1 MIFMTGENL
10 AYKKT
15 NYIVNAIKV
24 FLIFV
29 LFISFAQQAMCN
41 QNHIE
46 KKRRE
51 THAKVVRL
59 KRLES
64 IETNKLY
71 RNQQRLENAQKS
83 LTSTKKQYKDA
94 ETQLSEAEKNL
105 NATMQEYSVT
115 EFQSKNRIRQI
126 FKKQR
131 KGLFQMLLSTTDI
144 NTFLDRIYYQNI
156 ITKKDKKKLAYLKEK
171 SRRIA
176 ILRNQIEQQKTIIAY
191 SIKNINAQQQ
201 YIQGAISQN
210 ESSIQKY
217 RTNRAYYEKAEREL
231 ARQSEA
237 LGRMINKNTKGTT
250 VKVVSGFMK
259 PIAGPITSP
268 FGYRTHPIFKR
279 TIFHSGIDIGGING
293 GKIRAANSGKVLY
306 SGWYGGYG
314 KVVILDHGLVNGKP
328 TTTLYAHMSGYIV
341 SPGQT
346 VLKGQVIG
354 YEGSTGYSTG
364 PHCHFEVRVNGKPQN
379 PLNYI

>member
-131 KGLFQMLLSTTDI
+131 KGLFQLLLSTTDI

-217 RTNRAYYEKAEREL
+217 RSNRAYYEKAEREL
-231 ARQSEA
+231 AKQSEA

-328 TTTLYAHMSGYIV
+328 TTTLYAHMSGYVV

>member
-1 MIFMTGENL
+1 MSH
-10 AYKKT
+10 
-15 NYIVNAIKV
+15 IVNAFTYKSLGLRV
-24 FLIFV
+24 LKALLIFT
-29 LFISFAQQAMCN
+29 LIFSFSQSAFCS

-46 KKRRE
+46 KKRKE
-51 THAKVVRL
+51 AHAKVINL

-71 RNQQRLENAQKS
+71 KNQQRLENANKS
-83 LTSTKKQYKDA
+83 LNTTKQQYKTA
-94 ETQLSEAEKNL
+94 EAQLAEAQRNL
-105 NATMQEYSVT
+105 NATMSEYSAT
-115 EFQSKNRIRQI
+115 EIQSRNRIQQI

-131 KGLFQMLLSTTDI
+131 RGMFQLLLETTDI
-144 NTFLDRIYYQNI
+144 NTFLDRIYFQNI
-156 ITKKDKKKLAYLKEK
+156 LTKNDKKKLAYLQEK

-201 YIQGAISQN
+201 YIQGAISKN

-237 LGRMINKNTKGTT
+237 LGRMINKNTQGST
-250 VKVVSGFMK
+250 VKVMSGFMK

-268 FGYRTHPIFKR
+268 FGYRVHPVFKR

-293 GKIRAANSGKVLY
+293 GKIRASNSGKVLY

-314 KVVILDHGLVNGKP
+314 KVVIIDHGRINGQSV
-328 TTTLYAHMSGYIV
+328 TTLYAHMSNYTV
-341 SPGQT
+341 SPGQN

>member
-1 MIFMTGENL
+1 MPH
-10 AYKKT
+10 
-15 NYIVNAIKV
+15 IVNAFTYKSLGLKV
-24 FLIFV
+24 LKALLIFT
-29 LFISFAQQAMCN
+29 LIFSFSQSAFCS

-46 KKRRE
+46 KKRKE
-51 THAKVVRL
+51 AHAKVIKL

-64 IETNKLY
+64 IETSKLY
-71 RNQQRLENAQKS
+71 KNQQRLENANKS
-83 LTSTKKQYKDA
+83 LNTTKQQYKSA
-94 ETQLSEAEKNL
+94 EAQLAEAQRNL
-105 NATMQEYSVT
+105 NATMSDYSAT
-115 EFQSKNRIRQI
+115 EIQARNRIQQI

-131 KGLFQMLLSTTDI
+131 KGMFQLLLETTDI
-144 NTFLDRIYYQNI
+144 NTFLDRIYFQNI
-156 ITKKDKKKLAYLKEK
+156 LTKNDKKKLVYLQEK

-176 ILRNQIEQQKTIIAY
+176 MLRNQIEQQKSIIAY

-201 YIQGAISQN
+201 YIQGAISKN

-217 RTNRAYYEKAEREL
+217 RTNRAYYERAEREL
-231 ARQSEA
+231 AKQSEA
-237 LGRMINKNTKGTT
+237 LGRMINKNTQGST
-250 VKVVSGFMK
+250 VKVMSGFMK

-268 FGYRTHPIFKR
+268 FGYRVHPVFKR

-293 GKIRAANSGKVLY
+293 GKIRASNSGKVLY

-314 KVVILDHGLVNGKP
+314 KVVIIDHGRINGQAV
-328 TTTLYAHMSGYIV
+328 TTLYAHMSNYTV
-341 SPGQT
+341 SPGQN

>member
-1 MIFMTGENL
+1 MSHKAHSLINKSFIL
-10 AYKKT
+10 QALKAL
-15 NYIVNAIKV
+15 I
-24 FLIFV
+24 IFV
-29 LFISFAQQAMCN
+29 IIFSFSQSAFCS

-46 KKRRE
+46 KKRKE

-59 KRLES
+59 KKLET

-71 RNQQRLENAQKS
+71 KNQQRLENAQKK
-83 LTSTKKQYKDA
+83 LTSTKKEYKDA
-94 ETQLSEAEKNL
+94 EIQLSDAQKNL
-105 NATMQEYSVT
+105 EQTLQEYSST
-115 EFQSKNRIRQI
+115 EFQSRNRIRQI

-131 KGLFQMLLSTTDI
+131 KGMFQLLLATTDI

-156 ITKKDKKKLAYLKEK
+156 ITKKDKKRLAYLKEK

-176 ILRNQIEQQKTIIAY
+176 LLRSQIEQQKTIIAY

-231 ARQSEA
+231 AKQSEA
-237 LGRMINKNTKGTT
+237 LSRMINKNTQGST

-314 KVVILDHGLVNGKP
+314 KVVILDHGLINGKP
-328 TTTLYAHMSGYIV
+328 TTTLYAHMSNYVV
-341 SPGQT
+341 SAGQN

-364 PHCHFEVRVNGKPQN
+364 PHCHFEVRVNGRPQN

>member
-1 MIFMTGENL
+1 MS
-10 AYKKT
+10 AKKT
-15 NYIVNAIKV
+15 LNHKQISIFNNLLKAFFI
-24 FLIFV
+24 FILI
-29 LFISFAQQAMCN
+29 ISFSQEALCS

-71 RNQQRLENAQKS
+71 KNQQRLENATKNLKNS
-83 LTSTKKQYKDA
+83 KKQYQDA
-94 ETQLSEAEKNL
+94 ETQLSQAEKNL
-105 NATMQEYSVT
+105 NATMQEYST
-115 EFQSKNRIRQI
+115 SENQTRNRIRQI
-126 FKKQR
+126 YKKQR
-131 KGLFQMLLSTTDI
+131 KGLFQLLLASTDI
-144 NTFLDRIYYQNI
+144 NTFLDRIYFQNV
-156 ITKKDKKKLAYLKEK
+156 ITKKDKRKLAYLKEK

-217 RTNRAYYEKAEREL
+217 RSNRAYYEKAEREL
-231 ARQSEA
+231 AKQSEA
-237 LGRMINKNTKGTT
+237 LSRMINKNTQGST

-314 KVVILDHGLVNGKP
+314 KVVIIDHGLVYGKP
-328 TTTLYAHMSGYIV
+328 TTTLYAHMSGYVV
-341 SPGQT
+341 SAGQS

>member
-1 MIFMTGENL
+1 MSH
-10 AYKKT
+10 
-15 NYIVNAIKV
+15 IVNAFTYKSLGLRV
-24 FLIFV
+24 LKALLIFI
-29 LFISFAQQAMCN
+29 LIFSFSQSAFCS

-46 KKRRE
+46 KKRKE
-51 THAKVVRL
+51 AHAKVINL

-71 RNQQRLENAQKS
+71 KNQQRLENANKS
-83 LTSTKKQYKDA
+83 LNTTKQQYKTA
-94 ETQLSEAEKNL
+94 EAQLAEAQRNL
-105 NATMQEYSVT
+105 NETMSEYSST
-115 EFQSKNRIRQI
+115 EIQSRNRIQQI

-131 KGLFQMLLSTTDI
+131 RGMFQLLLETTDI
-144 NTFLDRIYYQNI
+144 NTFLDRIYFQNI
-156 ITKKDKKKLAYLKEK
+156 LTKNDKKKLAYLQEK

-176 ILRNQIEQQKTIIAY
+176 MLRNQIEQQKTIIAY

-201 YIQGAISQN
+201 YIQGAISKN

-237 LGRMINKNTKGTT
+237 LGRMINKNTQGST
-250 VKVVSGFMK
+250 VKVMSGFMK

-268 FGYRTHPIFKR
+268 FGYRVHPVFKR

-293 GKIRAANSGKVLY
+293 GKIRASNSGKVLY

-314 KVVILDHGLVNGKP
+314 KVVIIDHGRINGQAV
-328 TTTLYAHMSGYIV
+328 TTLYAHMSNYTV
-341 SPGQT
+341 SPGQN

>member
-1 MIFMTGENL
+1 MSLKSVL
-10 AYKKT
+10 AHIQSLTHKT
-15 NYIVNAIKV
+15 IKV
-24 FLIFV
+24 FLILV
-29 LFISFAQQAMCN
+29 LIISFAPCGLCT

-46 KKRRE
+46 KKRKE
-51 THAKVVRL
+51 THAKVIRL
-59 KRLES
+59 KRLET

-71 RNQQRLENAQKS
+71 KNQRRLENANKS
-83 LTSTKKQYKDA
+83 LNTTKKQYKDA
-94 ETQLSEAEKNL
+94 ETQLSETEKNL
-105 NATMQEYSVT
+105 NKTLQDYSAT
-115 EFQSKNRIRQI
+115 EFQSRNRIRQI
-126 FKKQR
+126 YKKQR
-131 KGLFQMLLSTTDI
+131 RGLFQLLLASTDI
-144 NTFLDRIYYQNI
+144 NTFLDRIYYQNL
-156 ITKKDKKKLAYLKEK
+156 ITKKDKRKLAHLKEK

-176 ILRNQIEQQKTIIAY
+176 LLRSQIEQQKTIIAY

-237 LGRMINKNTKGTT
+237 LGRMINKNTQGST

-279 TIFHSGIDIGGING
+279 TIYHSGIDIGGING
-293 GKIRAANSGKVLY
+293 GKIRASNSGKVLY

-314 KVVILDHGLVNGKP
+314 KVVILDHGLINGKP
-328 TTTLYAHMSGYIV
+328 TTTLYAHMSNYTV
-341 SPGQT
+341 SAGQT
-346 VLKGQVIG
+346 VMKGQVIG

>member
-1 MIFMTGENL
+1 MSHKAHSSINKSFFL
-10 AYKKT
+10 R
-15 NYIVNAIKV
+15 IVKAS
-24 FLIFV
+24 LIFIII
-29 LFISFAQQAMCN
+29 FSFAQSAFCN

-46 KKRRE
+46 KKRKE

-59 KRLES
+59 KRLET

-71 RNQQRLENAQKS
+71 KNQQRLEHAQKKLS
-83 LTSTKKQYKDA
+83 STKKEYKDA
-94 ETQLSEAEKNL
+94 EIQLSDAEKTL
-105 NATMQEYSVT
+105 NQTMQEYSAT
-115 EFQSKNRIRQI
+115 EFQSRNRIRQI

-131 KGLFQMLLSTTDI
+131 KGMFQLLLATTDI

-156 ITKKDKKKLAYLKEK
+156 ITKKDKKRLAFLKEK

-176 ILRNQIEQQKTIIAY
+176 LLRNQIEQQKTIIAY

-217 RTNRAYYEKAEREL
+217 RSNRAYYEKAEREL
-231 ARQSEA
+231 AKQSEA
-237 LGRMINKNTKGTT
+237 LGRMINKNTKGST
-250 VKVVSGFMK
+250 VKVASGFMK

-268 FGYRTHPIFKR
+268 FGYRTHPIFKK

-314 KVVILDHGLVNGKP
+314 KVVIIDHGLINGQP
-328 TTTLYAHMSGYIV
+328 TTTLYAHMSSYV
-341 SPGQT
+341 VNAGQN
-346 VLKGQVIG
+346 VLKGQVVG

-364 PHCHFEVRVNGKPQN
+364 PHCHFEVRVNGRPQN

>member
-1 MIFMTGENL
+1 MTKFNL
-10 AYKKT
+10 AHKKISHT
-15 NYIVNAIKV
+15 KIIIKA
-24 FLIFV
+24 FFIFI
-29 LFISFAQQAMCN
+29 LLISFTSEALCAQS
-41 QNHIE
+41 HLE
-46 KKRRE
+46 KKRKE
-51 THAKVVRL
+51 THAKVMRL
-59 KRLES
+59 KRLETL
-64 IETNKLY
+64 ETNKLY
-71 RNQQRLENAQKS
+71 KNQRRLENAQKT
-83 LTSTKKQYKDA
+83 LKSTKKQYQSA
-94 ETQLSEAEKNL
+94 EQQLSEAERNL
-105 NATMQEYSVT
+105 SLTMQDYSET
-115 EFQSKNRIRQI
+115 EFQSRNRIRQI

-131 KGLFQMLLSTTDI
+131 RGLFQLLLSTTDI

-156 ITKKDKKKLAYLKEK
+156 ITKKDKNKLANLKEK

-176 ILRNQIEQQKTIIAY
+176 LLRNQIEQQKTIIAY

-231 ARQSEA
+231 AKQSEA
-237 LGRMINKNTKGTT
+237 LGRMINQNTQGST

-268 FGYRTHPIFKR
+268 FGYRTHPVFKR

-328 TTTLYAHMSGYIV
+328 TTTLYAHMSSYVV

-346 VLKGQVIG
+346 VMKGQVLG

>member
-1 MIFMTGENL
+1 MPKLNLEHKKMSFTFKVIKAFFIIFL
-10 AYKKT
+10 
-15 NYIVNAIKV
+15 
-24 FLIFV
+24 L
-29 LFISFAQQAMCN
+29 ISFTPAAICSQS
-41 QNHIE
+41 HIE
-46 KKRRE
+46 KKRKE
-51 THAKVVRL
+51 THAKVLRF
-59 KRLES
+59 KRLET

-71 RNQQRLENAQKS
+71 KNQQRLENAQKS
-83 LTSTKKQYKDA
+83 LSSTKKQYKNA
-94 ETQLSEAEKNL
+94 EDQLSEAERNL
-105 NATMQEYSVT
+105 NATMQEYSAS
-115 EFQSKNRIRQI
+115 EFQARNRIRQI
-126 FKKQR
+126 YKKQR
-131 KGLFQMLLSTTDI
+131 RGLFQLLLSTTDI

-156 ITKKDKKKLAYLKEK
+156 ITKKDKKRLSYLKEK

-176 ILRNQIEQQKTIIAY
+176 LLRNQIEQQKTIIAY

-231 ARQSEA
+231 AKQSEA
-237 LGRMINKNTKGTT
+237 LGKMISKNTQGTT
-250 VKVVSGFMK
+250 VRVVSGFMK

-293 GKIRAANSGKVLY
+293 GKIRAANTGKVLY
-306 SGWYGGYG
+306 AGWYGGYG
-314 KVVILDHGLVNGKP
+314 KVVILDHGLINGKP

-341 SPGQT
+341 SPGQNVT
-346 VLKGQVIG
+346 KGQVIG

>member
-1 MIFMTGENL
+1 MPHKI
-10 AYKKT
+10 Y
-15 NYIVNAIKV
+15 AIKQKSCNQGV
-24 FLIFV
+24 INFLKAFFIFI
-29 LFISFAQQAMCN
+29 LIISFAPSGICS

-46 KKRRE
+46 KKRKE

-59 KRLES
+59 KRLET

-71 RNQQRLENAQKS
+71 KNQQRLENATKT
-83 LTSTKKQYKDA
+83 LNTSKKQYKSA
-94 ETQLSEAEKNL
+94 ETQLSEAERNL
-105 NATMQEYSVT
+105 NQTLSEYSAT

-131 KGLFQMLLSTTDI
+131 RGMFQLLLATTDI

-156 ITKKDKKKLAYLKEK
+156 ITKNDKKKMSYLKEK

-176 ILRNQIEQQKTIIAY
+176 LLRNQIEQQKTIIAY

-201 YIQGAISQN
+201 YIQGAISKN
-210 ESSIQKY
+210 ESSIQRY

-237 LGRMINKNTKGTT
+237 LSRMINKNTQGTT

-268 FGYRTHPIFKR
+268 FGYRTHPIFKK
-279 TIFHSGIDIGGING
+279 TIYHSGIDIGGING
-293 GKIRAANSGKVLY
+293 GKIRASNSGKVLY

-314 KVVILDHGLVNGKP
+314 KVVIIDHGIINGKQIS
-328 TTTLYAHMSGYIV
+328 TLYAHMSSYIV
-341 SPGQT
+341 SPGQS
-346 VLKGQVIG
+346 VLKGQVVG

-364 PHCHFEVRVNGKPQN
+364 PHCHFEVRVNGRPQN

>member
-1 MIFMTGENL
+1 MPHNTSVFTYKSFVKSILKAFFIF
-10 AYKKT
+10 
-15 NYIVNAIKV
+15 I
-24 FLIFV
+24 LIF
-29 LFISFAQQAMCN
+29 SFSQETFCN

-46 KKRRE
+46 KKRKE
-51 THAKVVRL
+51 THAKVLRL

-71 RNQQRLENAQKS
+71 RNQQKLENAAKN
-83 LTSTKKQYKDA
+83 LKTSKKQYQSA
-94 ETQLSEAEKNL
+94 EAQLAEAEKNL
-105 NATMQEYSVT
+105 NETLSEFSAT
-115 EFQSKNRIRQI
+115 EFQAKNRIRQI

-131 KGLFQMLLSTTDI
+131 KGMFQLLLATTDI
-144 NTFLDRIYYQNI
+144 NTFLDRIYFQNI
-156 ITKKDKKKLAYLKEK
+156 LTKKDKKKMSYLKEK
-171 SRRIA
+171 ARRIA
-176 ILRNQIEQQKTIIAY
+176 LLRNQIEQQKTIIAY

-201 YIQGAISQN
+201 YIQGAINQN
-210 ESSIQKY
+210 EISIQKY
-217 RTNRAYYEKAEREL
+217 RTDRAYYEKAEREL
-231 ARQSEA
+231 AKQSEA

-293 GKIRAANSGKVLY
+293 GKIRASNSGKVIY
-306 SGWYGGYG
+306 AGWYGGYG
-314 KVVILDHGLVNGKP
+314 KVVIIDHGIINGKAI
-328 TTTLYAHMSGYIV
+328 TTLYAHMSGYIV
-341 SPGQT
+341 SPGQN
-346 VLKGQVIG
+346 VLKGQVVG

>member
-1 MIFMTGENL
+1 MSHKAHSIINKSF
-10 AYKKT
+10 
-15 NYIVNAIKV
+15 IVTALKA
-24 FLIFV
+24 FLIFTII
-29 LFISFAQQAMCN
+29 FSFVPEALCSQS
-41 QNHIE
+41 HIE
-46 KKRRE
+46 KKRKE

-71 RNQQRLENAQKS
+71 KNQQRLENATKK
-83 LTSTKKQYKDA
+83 LKSTKQEYKDA
-94 ETQLSEAEKNL
+94 EQQLLEAEKNL
-105 NATMQEYSVT
+105 NETLSDFSATEILA
-115 EFQSKNRIRQI
+115 KKRIKQI

-131 KGLFQMLLSTTDI
+131 RGMFQLLLATTDI
-144 NTFLDRIYYQNI
+144 NTFLDRIYYQNV

-176 ILRNQIEQQKTIIAY
+176 LLRNQIEQQKTIIAY
-191 SIKNINAQQQ
+191 SIKSINAQQQ

-210 ESSIQKY
+210 ESSIQRY
-217 RTNRAYYEKAEREL
+217 RTDRAYYEKAEREL
-231 ARQSEA
+231 AKQSEA
-237 LGRMINKNTKGTT
+237 LGRMINKNTKGST

-328 TTTLYAHMSGYIV
+328 TTTLYAHMSSYVV
-341 SPGQT
+341 SPGQN

-364 PHCHFEVRVNGKPQN
+364 PHCHFEVRVNGRPQN

>member
-1 MIFMTGENL
+1 MSHKAHSFIN
-10 AYKKT
+10 KS
-15 NYIVNAIKV
+15 
-24 FLIFV
+24 FLLHALKALIIFV
-29 LFISFAQQAMCN
+29 IIFSFSQSAYCS

-46 KKRRE
+46 KKRKE

-59 KRLES
+59 KRLET

-71 RNQQRLENAQKS
+71 KNQQRLENAQKK
-83 LTSTKKQYKDA
+83 LTTTKKEYKDA
-94 ETQLSEAEKNL
+94 ELQLSDAQKNL
-105 NATMQEYSVT
+105 DKTLQEYSST
-115 EFQSKNRIRQI
+115 EFQSRNRIRQI

-131 KGLFQMLLSTTDI
+131 KGMFQLLLATTDI

-156 ITKKDKKKLAYLKEK
+156 ITKKDKKRLAFLKEK

-176 ILRNQIEQQKTIIAY
+176 LLRSQIEQQKTIIAY

-217 RTNRAYYEKAEREL
+217 RSNRAYYEKAEREL
-231 ARQSEA
+231 AKQSEA
-237 LGRMINKNTKGTT
+237 LSRMINKNTQGST

-314 KVVILDHGLVNGKP
+314 KVVILDHGLINGKP
-328 TTTLYAHMSGYIV
+328 TTTLYAHMSNYVV
-341 SPGQT
+341 SAGQN

-364 PHCHFEVRVNGKPQN
+364 PHCHFEVRVNGRPQN

>member
-131 KGLFQMLLSTTDI
+131 KGLFQLLLSTTDI

-217 RTNRAYYEKAEREL
+217 RSNRAYYEKAEREL

>member
-1 MIFMTGENL
+1 MTGENL

-94 ETQLSEAEKNL
+94 ETQLSEAEKKL

-131 KGLFQMLLSTTDI
+131 KGLFQLLLSTTDI

>member
-1 MIFMTGENL
+1 MQHNL
-10 AYKKT
+10 YAYIQKVQKPVIKHFLT
-15 NYIVNAIKV
+15 VFAIIT
-24 FLIFV
+24 LI
-29 LFISFAQQAMCN
+29 LSFSQSAFSS

-46 KKRRE
+46 KKRKE

-59 KRLES
+59 KRLET

-71 RNQQRLENAQKS
+71 KNQQRLETATKN
-83 LTSTKKQYKDA
+83 LNTSKKQYKSA
-94 ETQLSEAEKNL
+94 ETQLQEAEKNL
-105 NATMQEYSVT
+105 SQTMSEYSAT
-115 EFQSKNRIRQI
+115 EFQSRNRIRQI

-131 KGLFQMLLSTTDI
+131 KGMFQLLLATTDI

-156 ITKKDKKKLAYLKEK
+156 ITKNDKKKMAYLKEK

-176 ILRNQIEQQKTIIAY
+176 ILRNQIEKQKTIIAY

-210 ESSIQKY
+210 ESSIQRY

-231 ARQSEA
+231 AKQSEA
-237 LGRMINKNTKGTT
+237 LSRMINKNTKGST

-279 TIFHSGIDIGGING
+279 TIYHSGIDIGGING

-314 KVVILDHGLVNGKP
+314 KVVILDHGLINGQP
-328 TTTLYAHMSGYIV
+328 TTTLYAHMSNYVV
-341 SPGQT
+341 SAGQN

-364 PHCHFEVRVNGKPQN
+364 PHCHFEVRVNGRPQN

>member
-1 MIFMTGENL
+1 MPHNASVFTYKSFVKSIFK
-10 AYKKT
+10 AFF
-15 NYIVNAIKV
+15 IFI
-24 FLIFV
+24 LIF
-29 LFISFAQQAMCN
+29 SFSQETFCT

-46 KKRRE
+46 KKRKE
-51 THAKVVRL
+51 THAKVLRL

-71 RNQQRLENAQKS
+71 RNQQKLENATKN
-83 LTSTKKQYKDA
+83 LKTSKKQYQSA
-94 ETQLSEAEKNL
+94 EAQLAEAEKNL
-105 NATMQEYSVT
+105 NETLSEFSAT
-115 EFQSKNRIRQI
+115 EFQAKNRIRQI

-131 KGLFQMLLSTTDI
+131 KGMFQLLLATTDI
-144 NTFLDRIYYQNI
+144 NTFLDRIYFQNI
-156 ITKKDKKKLAYLKEK
+156 LTKKDKKKMAYLKEK

-176 ILRNQIEQQKTIIAY
+176 LLRNQIEQQKTIIAY

-210 ESSIQKY
+210 EISIQKY
-217 RTNRAYYEKAEREL
+217 RTDRAYYEKAEREL
-231 ARQSEA
+231 AKQSEA

-293 GKIRAANSGKVLY
+293 GKIRASNSGKVIY
-306 SGWYGGYG
+306 AGWYGGYG
-314 KVVILDHGLVNGKP
+314 KVVIIDHGIINGKAI
-328 TTTLYAHMSGYIV
+328 TTLYAHMSGYIV
-341 SPGQT
+341 SPGQN
-346 VLKGQVIG
+346 VLKGQVVG

>member
-1 MIFMTGENL
+1 MSH
-10 AYKKT
+10 
-15 NYIVNAIKV
+15 IVNAFTYKSLGLRV
-24 FLIFV
+24 LKALLIFI
-29 LFISFAQQAMCN
+29 LIFSFSQSAFCS

-46 KKRRE
+46 KKRKE
-51 THAKVVRL
+51 AHAKVINL

-64 IETNKLY
+64 IETNKLHK
-71 RNQQRLENAQKS
+71 NQQRLENATKS
-83 LTSTKKQYKDA
+83 LNTTKQQYKTA
-94 ETQLSEAEKNL
+94 EAQLAEAQRNL
-105 NATMQEYSVT
+105 NATMSEYSST
-115 EFQSKNRIRQI
+115 EIQSRNRIQQI

-131 KGLFQMLLSTTDI
+131 RGMFQLLLETTDI
-144 NTFLDRIYYQNI
+144 NTFLDRIYFQNI
-156 ITKKDKKKLAYLKEK
+156 LTKNDKKKLAYLQEK

-176 ILRNQIEQQKTIIAY
+176 MLRNQIEQQKTIIAY

-201 YIQGAISQN
+201 YIQGAISKN

-217 RTNRAYYEKAEREL
+217 RTNRAYYERAEREL

-237 LGRMINKNTKGTT
+237 LGRMINKNTQGST
-250 VKVVSGFMK
+250 VKVMSGFMK

-268 FGYRTHPIFKR
+268 FGYRVHPVFKR

-293 GKIRAANSGKVLY
+293 GKIRASNSGKVLY

-314 KVVILDHGLVNGKP
+314 KVVIIDHGRINGQAV
-328 TTTLYAHMSGYIV
+328 TTLYAHMSNYTV
-341 SPGQT
+341 SPGQN

>member
-1 MIFMTGENL
+1 MSLNAHIINIYRSFIK
-10 AYKKT
+10 AVF
-15 NYIVNAIKV
+15 IVILLFSFSSNA
-24 FLIFV
+24 FC
-29 LFISFAQQAMCN
+29 S

-46 KKRRE
+46 KKRKE
-51 THAKVVRL
+51 THAKVLRL
-59 KRLES
+59 KRLET

-71 RNQQRLENAQKS
+71 KNQQKLENAQKN
-83 LTSTKKQYKDA
+83 LNTTKKQYQSA
-94 ETQLSEAEKNL
+94 EQQLSEAEKNL
-105 NATMQEYSVT
+105 NATMQDYSET

-131 KGLFQMLLSTTDI
+131 KGMFQLLLSTTDI

-156 ITKKDKKKLAYLKEK
+156 ITKKDKKRLAYLKEK

-237 LGRMINKNTKGTT
+237 LSKMISRNTQGTT

-279 TIFHSGIDIGGING
+279 TIYHSGIDIGGING
-293 GKIRAANSGKVLY
+293 GKIRASNSGKVIY

-314 KVVILDHGLVNGKP
+314 KVVIIDHGIINGKP
-328 TTTLYAHMSGYIV
+328 ISTLYAHMSGYTV
-341 SPGQT
+341 SAGQN

>member
-1 MIFMTGENL
+1 MPDLHLAQTKMSPIF
-10 AYKKT
+10 KF
-15 NYIVNAIKV
+15 IKA
-24 FLIFV
+24 FFIIIL
-29 LFISFAQQAMCN
+29 LISFAPEAICSQS
-41 QNHIE
+41 HIE
-46 KKRRE
+46 KKRKE
-51 THAKVVRL
+51 THAKVIRL
-59 KRLES
+59 KRLET

-71 RNQQRLENAQKS
+71 KNQQRLENAQKT
-83 LTSTKKQYKDA
+83 LTSTKKQYKSA
-94 ETQLSEAEKNL
+94 EQQLSEAEKNL
-105 NATMQEYSVT
+105 SLTMQDYSVT
-115 EFQSKNRIRQI
+115 EFQSRNRIRQI

-131 KGLFQMLLSTTDI
+131 KGLFQLLLSTTDI

-156 ITKKDKKKLAYLKEK
+156 ITKKDKKRLAYLKEK

-176 ILRNQIEQQKTIIAY
+176 ILRNQIEQQKTVIAY

-237 LGRMINKNTKGTT
+237 LGRMINKNTQGTT

-268 FGYRTHPIFKR
+268 FGYRTHPVFKR

-346 VLKGQVIG
+346 VMKGQVLG

-379 PLNYI
+379 PLNFI

>member
-1 MIFMTGENL
+1 MSLNAHIINIYRSFIK
-10 AYKKT
+10 AVF
-15 NYIVNAIKV
+15 IVILLFSFSSNA
-24 FLIFV
+24 FC
-29 LFISFAQQAMCN
+29 S

-46 KKRRE
+46 KKRKE
-51 THAKVVRL
+51 THAKVLRL
-59 KRLES
+59 KRLET

-71 RNQQRLENAQKS
+71 KNQQKLENAQKN
-83 LTSTKKQYKDA
+83 LNTTKKQYQSA
-94 ETQLSEAEKNL
+94 EQQLSEAEKNL
-105 NATMQEYSVT
+105 NATMQDYSET

-131 KGLFQMLLSTTDI
+131 KGMFQLLLSTTDI

-156 ITKKDKKKLAYLKEK
+156 ITKKDKKRLAYLKEK

-231 ARQSEA
+231 AKQSEA
-237 LGRMINKNTKGTT
+237 LSKMISRNTQGTT

-279 TIFHSGIDIGGING
+279 TIYHSGIDIGGING
-293 GKIRAANSGKVLY
+293 GKIRASNSGKVIY

-314 KVVILDHGLVNGKP
+314 KVVIIDHGIINGKP
-328 TTTLYAHMSGYIV
+328 ISTLYAHMSGYTV
-341 SPGQT
+341 SAGQN

>member
-1 MIFMTGENL
+1 MPH
-10 AYKKT
+10 
-15 NYIVNAIKV
+15 IVNAFTYKSLGLKV
-24 FLIFV
+24 LKALLIFT
-29 LFISFAQQAMCN
+29 LIFSFSQSAFCS

-46 KKRRE
+46 KKRKE
-51 THAKVVRL
+51 AHAKVIKL

-64 IETNKLY
+64 IETSKLY
-71 RNQQRLENAQKS
+71 KNQQRLENANKS
-83 LTSTKKQYKDA
+83 LNTTKQQYKSA
-94 ETQLSEAEKNL
+94 EAQLAEAQRNL
-105 NATMQEYSVT
+105 NATMSDYSAT
-115 EFQSKNRIRQI
+115 EIQARNRIQQI

-131 KGLFQMLLSTTDI
+131 KGMFQLLLETTDI
-144 NTFLDRIYYQNI
+144 NTFLDRIYFQNI
-156 ITKKDKKKLAYLKEK
+156 LTKNDKKKLAYLQEK

-176 ILRNQIEQQKTIIAY
+176 MLRNQIEQQKSIIAY

-201 YIQGAISQN
+201 YIQGAISKN

-217 RTNRAYYEKAEREL
+217 RTNRAYYERAEREL
-231 ARQSEA
+231 AKQSEA
-237 LGRMINKNTKGTT
+237 LGRMINKNTQGST
-250 VKVVSGFMK
+250 VKVMSGFMK

-268 FGYRTHPIFKR
+268 FGYRVHPVFKR

-293 GKIRAANSGKVLY
+293 GKIRASNSGKVLY

-314 KVVILDHGLVNGKP
+314 KVVIIDHGRINGQAV
-328 TTTLYAHMSGYIV
+328 TTLYAHMSNYTV
-341 SPGQT
+341 SPGQN

>member
-1 MIFMTGENL
+1 MPHTQY
-10 AYKKT
+10 AYKAKSRGF
-15 NYIVNAIKV
+15 YIQNILRAFFI
-24 FLIFV
+24 FILIFA
-29 LFISFAQQAMCN
+29 FAQNAFCAQS
-41 QNHIE
+41 HIE
-46 KKRRE
+46 KKRKE

-71 RNQQRLENAQKS
+71 KNQQRLENATKNLNNS
-83 LTSTKKQYKDA
+83 KKQYKSA
-94 ETQLSEAEKNL
+94 ETQLAEAEKNL
-105 NATMQEYSVT
+105 NETMQDYQAT
-115 EFQSKNRIRQI
+115 EFQSRNRIRQI

-131 KGLFQMLLSTTDI
+131 RGMFQLLLAATDI

-156 ITKKDKKKLAYLKEK
+156 LTKRDKKKLDYLKEK

-210 ESSIQKY
+210 ESSIQRY

-237 LGRMINKNTKGTT
+237 LSRMISKNTKGTT

-268 FGYRTHPIFKR
+268 FGYRVHPIFKR
-279 TIFHSGIDIGGING
+279 TIYHSGIDIGGING
-293 GKIRAANSGKVLY
+293 GKIRASNSGKVLY

-314 KVVILDHGLVNGKP
+314 KVVIIDHGIINGQP
-328 TTTLYAHMSGYIV
+328 ITTLYAHMSGYVV
-341 SPGQT
+341 SAGQN

>member
-1 MIFMTGENL
+1 MSHKAHSLIDKSFL
-10 AYKKT
+10 LRAF
-15 NYIVNAIKV
+15 KV
-24 FLIFV
+24 LIIFV
-29 LFISFAQQAMCN
+29 MMFSFSLCAFCS

-46 KKRRE
+46 KKRKE

-59 KRLES
+59 KKLET
-64 IETNKLY
+64 IETSKLY
-71 RNQQRLENAQKS
+71 KNQRRLENAQKQ
-83 LTSTKKQYKDA
+83 LTSTKKEYKNA
-94 ETQLSEAEKNL
+94 ETQLLEAQRNL
-105 NATMQEYSVT
+105 DSTMQEYSST
-115 EFQSKNRIRQI
+115 EFQSRNRIRQI

-131 KGLFQMLLSTTDI
+131 KGMFQLLLSTTDI

-176 ILRNQIEQQKTIIAY
+176 LLRSQIEQQKTIIAY

-231 ARQSEA
+231 AKQSEA
-237 LGRMINKNTKGTT
+237 LSRMINKNTQGST

-314 KVVILDHGLVNGKP
+314 KVVILDHGLINGKP
-328 TTTLYAHMSGYIV
+328 TTTLYAHMSNYVV
-341 SPGQT
+341 SAGQN

>member
-1 MIFMTGENL
+1 MSLNAHIINIYRSFIK
-10 AYKKT
+10 AVF
-15 NYIVNAIKV
+15 IVILLFSFSSNA
-24 FLIFV
+24 FC
-29 LFISFAQQAMCN
+29 S

-46 KKRRE
+46 KKRKE
-51 THAKVVRL
+51 THAKVLRL
-59 KRLES
+59 KRLET

-71 RNQQRLENAQKS
+71 KNQQKLENAQKN
-83 LTSTKKQYKDA
+83 LNTTKKQYQSA
-94 ETQLSEAEKNL
+94 EQQLSEAEKNL
-105 NATMQEYSVT
+105 NATMQDYSET

-131 KGLFQMLLSTTDI
+131 KGMFQLLLSTTDI
-144 NTFLDRIYYQNI
+144 NTFLDHIYYQNI
-156 ITKKDKKKLAYLKEK
+156 ITKKDKKRLAYLKEK

-231 ARQSEA
+231 AKQSEA
-237 LGRMINKNTKGTT
+237 LSKMISRNTQGTT

-279 TIFHSGIDIGGING
+279 TIYHSGIDIGGING
-293 GKIRAANSGKVLY
+293 GKIRASNSGKVIY

-314 KVVILDHGLVNGKP
+314 KVVIIDHGIINGKP
-328 TTTLYAHMSGYIV
+328 ISTLYAHMSGYTV
-341 SPGQT
+341 SAGQN